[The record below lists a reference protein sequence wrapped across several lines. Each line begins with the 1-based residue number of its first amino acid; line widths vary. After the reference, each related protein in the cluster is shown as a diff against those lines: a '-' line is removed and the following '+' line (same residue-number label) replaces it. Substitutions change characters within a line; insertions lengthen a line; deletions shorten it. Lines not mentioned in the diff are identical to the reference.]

1 MILSHSHRDKRGVYH
16 SYDEIEHT
24 EDGKA
29 MLRDSEEILTS
40 QVEKMSKSK
49 KNVINPD
56 DVIKQHGADVFRLY
70 EMFMGPF
77 ADSKPWDMKDIM
89 GRVRFLRRVWAL
101 LGDPGNIGEG
111 EGLTSMRHK
120 TIQKVGTDIAALR
133 FNTAISALDIYLN
146 DLYAQ
151 KPIARTDAET
161 FLTLLNPFAPHITEE
176 LWEKLGNKPFLSSRA
191 WPPFDPEQLVDDQAV
206 IVVQVNGKVRDR
218 MEIATGSTREQT
230 QEKALTLSKVC
241 DIVKD
246 KKVVKV
252 IVIPDKLVNIVVA

>member
-1 MILSHSHRDKRGVYH
+1 
-16 SYDEIEHT
+16 
-24 EDGKA
+24 
-29 MLRDSEEILTS
+29 
-40 QVEKMSKSK
+40 
-49 KNVINPD
+49 
-56 DVIKQHGADVFRLY
+56 
-70 EMFMGPF
+70 MFMGPF